1 MAAPRL
7 PGALPASP
15 LADGDARL
23 KSQLAVVASMMGLQ
37 AASLRAQESHA
48 AGGATGSR
56 LRQLAETLACATER
70 CEAFL
75 AGDTPADAGSEAGA
89 SAVQPRGTALPPTLA
104 RQEVEQALNV
114 AASTAVG
121 AAAAADESAMEAL
134 ARRAVSA
141 EQRCAAVEER
151 CAAAEQRCVATDERL
166 AASERRYAE
175 NLATLLAELDAERA
189 ETGRLLSENAD
200 LEAMQAGVFTAAE
213 QAETG
218 RLLSENADLEAM
230 QAGVVTAAP
239 PPPLPRPM
247 PTVQPVVFAAAS
259 AKPAAEHTRLELQH
273 EHQERQFTVDA
284 ITGAQPAALRQRAV
298 TLGAV
303 VARPVVPATPPAA
316 TSPAAAC
323 AAEAP
328 EAVAARPAL
337 HLPAVAAAANDACA
351 AVRKLQERLRSRPP
365 LAEPHLMLVDM
376 DTGESYNADAM
387 PMLTRAPHGC
397 VGAAS
402 ASGAVGGGRMLAR
415 SGAAA
420 GGSPPVA
427 VRSLQFTL
435 MEERE
440 VFAKATTAR
449 AEAETKR
456 AEAESRAADAEQR
469 AQEAES
475 RAAALQEAVDAVR
488 SAATQREEERREER
502 REVSDRTPTPVEVA
516 AAATDADA
524 NADAA
529 DAALARAAVAL
540 MEAPPMLPPARQRP
554 ATPDGGASVLSLS
567 DDDEPEAAERAA
579 GDASLGIRLGLV
591 TPSELF

>member
-175 NLATLLAELDAERA
+175 NLATLQAELDAER
-189 ETGRLLSENAD
+189 
-200 LEAMQAGVFTAAE
+200 
-213 QAETG
+213 AETG

>member
-75 AGDTPADAGSEAGA
+75 AGDTPADAGSEAGS

-175 NLATLLAELDAERA
+175 NLATLLAELDAER
-189 ETGRLLSENAD
+189 
-200 LEAMQAGVFTAAE
+200 
-213 QAETG
+213 AETG

-516 AAATDADA
+516 AAATDA